1 MFKRSHTAEVLAVGL
16 VSLGAVVLVRSLLGT
31 GSRQVQ
37 KVTDTVDPHDF
48 AVSYSTNGG
57 EFHFIGGDHDRPQ
70 APYKTFGEAMRT
82 ARQFVASS
90 LPIKGKAKVVNVRTG
105 REQEVTA

>member
-1 MFKRSHTAEVLAVGL
+1 MSKRNHAVEVLAVSL
-16 VSLGAVVLVRSLLGT
+16 VSVGAVVLFRALMGN

-37 KVTDTVDPHDF
+37 KVTDTVDPHNF
-48 AVSYSTNGG
+48 AVAYATNGG
-57 EFHFIGGDHDRPQ
+57 EFHFVGSDHDQPK
-70 APYKTFGEAMRT
+70 PPFKTFGEAMRT

-90 LPIKGKAKVVNVRTG
+90 GPIKGKAKIRNVRTG